1 MFNDDFIDR
10 LGQRLW
16 YQLRCFSQ
24 VVNFKSY
31 TKAANYLHIS
41 PSSLTKAIK
50 ALEEGLNRPLVYRG
64 GKRVLR
70 LTPQGDQLHA
80 RCAELFKALLGLEAY
95 FYPPVEAFDFKLR
108 LHVPEWVVCD
118 YLIEPLMGFKA
129 QHPGLSLSFSSEKDL
144 DPLSFESDLLIGIGI
159 PPSSGLIQKSLLQW
173 RSALYASPAYIK
185 GAVLP
190 RCLEELRDHPCLCW
204 QSEDPKLFE
213 AINWH
218 WVQGMVSDLKLYSS
232 TALIKM
238 AQMGCGIIAWMKD
251 HPALKSSGLIE
262 IAEDLSHQYAP
273 RFSLCFVC
281 TPERWVQAEVQALY
295 HCLEQSLKKF

>member
-16 YQLRCFSQ
+16 YQLRCFSH

-31 TKAANYLHIS
+31 AKAANYLHLS

-64 GKRVLR
+64 GKRALR

-80 RCAELFKALLGLEAY
+80 RCAKLFKVLLDLEQY
-95 FYPPVEAFDFKLR
+95 FYPPVEALDFKLR
-108 LHVPEWVVCD
+108 LNVPEWVVCD
-118 YLIEPLMGFKA
+118 YLIEPLMRFKA
-129 QHPGLSLSFSSEKDL
+129 QHPSLSLFFGSEKEADH
-144 DPLSFESDLLIGIGI
+144 LSVQSDLLIGIGI
-159 PPSSGLIQKSLLQW
+159 PPSPGWIQKPLLQW
-173 RSALYASPAYIK
+173 QSALYASPAYIK

-190 RCLEELRDHPCLCW
+190 RCVDELRDHACLCW
-204 QSEDPKLFE
+204 KSNNLKLFE

-218 WVQGMVSDLKLYSS
+218 LAQGLRADLKFDSS

-238 AQMGCGIIAWMKD
+238 TQMGCGIMAWIKD
-251 HPALKSSGLIE
+251 HPALKDSGLIE
-262 IAEDLSHQYAP
+262 IAKDLSSQYAP
-273 RFSLCFVC
+273 RFSLYFVC
-281 TPERWVQAEVQALY
+281 VPERWVQPEVQALY
-295 HCLEQSLKKF
+295 QCLEQSLKGL